1 LQEYTA
7 TAERAALLRRLYPSP
22 CIRDAE
28 ARAGKR
34 GQDMPE
40 KKNTYRRMV
49 IATVALALFC
59 GVSYALLSAT
69 STMSFCSSACHE
81 MEEQAA
87 ELRFSS
93 HARDK
98 DGGDISCVR
107 CHIPAGFG
115 PRYMAVKTYSGLK
128 DLYMHL
134 FRSGTPLLRADM
146 QKTARRF
153 IDDGNCLLCHDDLH
167 RNARGEQAIT
177 DLGRIAHDAYLGKNG
192 QASSKCV
199 GCHINIAH
207 LPEFDRRLEV
217 NRFFAERMKNNE
229 EARDAK

>member
-1 LQEYTA
+1 
-7 TAERAALLRRLYPSP
+7 
-22 CIRDAE
+22 
-28 ARAGKR
+28 
-34 GQDMPE
+34 MPE
-40 KKNTYRRMV
+40 KKHTYRRAV
-49 IATVALALFC
+49 IPAVALALFC

-81 MEEQAA
+81 MEAQAA

-98 DGGDISCVR
+98 EGGDISCVR

-128 DLYMHL
+128 DLYVHL
-134 FRSGTPLLRADM
+134 FRSGAPLLRADL

-153 IDDGNCLLCHDDLH
+153 IDDGNCLLCHDDLY
-167 RNARGEQAIT
+167 RDARGEQTVT

-192 QASSKCV
+192 QASSRCV

-217 NRFFAERMKNNE
+217 NGLFAERIKNK
-229 EARDAK
+229 EAERDAD